1 MQCKL
6 AIICQLSQRTAQ
18 RKLTAGFAVSS
29 CVDVFSSTAI
39 VAEVAVVVGA
49 PMSVCV
55 CVRARVCACVRAC
68 VRVCVCVWTQLQKE
82 SYSETRRHSC
92 AQCTRGLMPA
102 TVER

>member
-6 AIICQLSQRTAQ
+6 AIICQLSERTAQ
-18 RKLTAGFAVSS
+18 RQLTAGFAVSS

-55 CVRARVCACVRAC
+55 CVCVCVCARVCVRACVRAC
-68 VRVCVCVWTQLQKE
+68 VCVCVCGHNYRKSRTPKQDV
-82 SYSETRRHSC
+82 
-92 AQCTRGLMPA
+92 
-102 TVER
+102 TVVRSAPEV

>member
-6 AIICQLSQRTAQ
+6 AIICQLSERTAQ
-18 RKLTAGFAVSS
+18 RQLTAGFAVSS

-55 CVRARVCACVRAC
+55 CVRACVC
-68 VRVCVCVWTQLQKE
+68 VRVCVVYLLGLFCVF
-82 SYSETRRHSC
+82 SYKHFYHIGRS
-92 AQCTRGLMPA
+92 AA
-102 TVER
+102 TTTIKNKTKKQVADC